1 MPSQAMVD
9 ARKPAAAGVFYP
21 AERELLGRT
30 VRELLDAAPSSRT
43 TPRASRVRAIVVP
56 HGILGPAGAV
66 AATAWARVAPHA
78 ARFRRV
84 MLLGPA
90 HHTQFVGIAAP
101 FADTLATPLGAVEVD
116 RIAIE
121 VLRRFPQ
128 LVVSDEPHEQ
138 EPSLEVQL
146 PFVQTLLP
154 SAVIVPLLVGEIEDV
169 DAAEILAEL
178 WDDETLLVVST
189 DLSQYYDAATAKK
202 LDDATARSVEALDAK
217 HIGEEQ
223 ACGHAA
229 LRGLLTAAKAKKLK
243 ATRLDVRHSGEA
255 SGELI
260 EVVGFGAFVVG

>member
-1 MPSQAMVD
+1 MVD
-9 ARKPAAAGVFYP
+9 ARKPAAAGGFYP

-30 VRELLDAAPSSRT
+30 VRELLDAAAPSRPS
-43 TPRASRVRAIVVP
+43 PRAARVRAIVVP

-84 MLLGPA
+84 ILLGPA

-101 FADTLATPLGAVEVD
+101 FADTFATPLGAVEVD

-154 SAVIVPLLVGEIEDV
+154 SAVIVPLLVGHVEDEEAAQV
-169 DAAEILAEL
+169 IDAL
-178 WDDETLLVVST
+178 WDDETLVVVST
-189 DLSQYYDAATAKK
+189 DLSQYFDAATAKR
-202 LDDATARSVEALDAK
+202 LDEATARSVETLDPLP
-217 HIGEEQ
+217 IREDR

-229 LRGLLTAAKAKKLK
+229 LRTLLTAARVKKLK
-243 ATRLDVRHSGEA
+243 ATRLEVRHSGEA
-255 SGELI
+255 SGEVS
-260 EVVGFGAFVVG
+260 EVVGFGAFAVG